1 MFEKILFPL
10 DGPEWEAKVLPHVED
25 MAEVDF
31 ISLLEEAEREYGKE
45 TFGMLRHINYK
56 KRRAIVLLSE
66 MAFKM
71 GVKIGCDEA
80 TAMLENM
87 ERDICSNGK
96 NLQNT

>member
-25 MAEVDF
+25 LAMLDF
-31 ISLLEEAEREYGKE
+31 ISLLEEAEREYGVEILSMYNYIGYKE
-45 TFGMLRHINYK
+45 
-56 KRRAIVLLSE
+56 RRAIALLSE

-87 ERDICSNGK
+87 ERDICSNG
-96 NLQNT
+96 NNFQNT

>member
-1 MFEKILFPL
+1 MFEKMLFPL
-10 DGPEWEAKVLPHVED
+10 DGPEWEAKAPPHVED
-25 MAEVDF
+25 LAEVDF

-45 TFGMLRHINYK
+45 TFGMLKHVNYK

-80 TAMLENM
+80 IAMLENM

-96 NLQNT
+96 NFQNT